1 MDIVKTIQQ
10 RKSTRTYTTES
21 IKPSD
26 KEQLVEFINAHKTG
40 LPGESVDFVLI
51 EKSESEVP
59 MKLPYGLIRNNK
71 SYIFGA
77 TGATALARVNY
88 GYMLEQIVLK
98 ATELNMGTCWVG
110 MFDRDYFSDIQVENG
125 LVIPAILVIGYAHDK
140 IPMKEKLIRKTVNA
154 DKRKPWETLFFDYEL
169 GTPLKPDQI
178 KSYVEVLEMTRLAP
192 SSGNTQP
199 WRIFYNSVHNEFH
212 FFKKITN
219 PAYEAKGMHDIDLGI
234 AMSHFELVA
243 NKNGLKGSWENY
255 NPDKIKI
262 PDNLHYMSSWK
273 CK

>member
-1 MDIVKTIQQ
+1 MDIVKAIQQ

-26 KEQLVEFINAHKTG
+26 REQLVEFINAHKTE

-51 EKSESEVP
+51 EISESEVP

-77 TGATALARVNY
+77 TGTTALARVNY

-110 MFDRDYFSDIQVENG
+110 MFDRDYFSDIQVEDG

-154 DKRKPWETLFFDYEL
+154 DKRKPWETLFFDYES
-169 GTPLKPDQI
+169 GAPLKPDQI
-178 KSYVEVLEMTRLAP
+178 KSYTEVLEMTRLAP

-199 WRIFYNSVHNEFH
+199 WRIFYSPVHNEFH

-219 PAYEAKGMHDIDLGI
+219 PAYESKGMHDIDLGI

-243 NKNGLKGSWENY
+243 GKNGLKGSWEIY
-255 NPDKIKI
+255 NPDEIKI
-262 PDNLHYMSSWK
+262 PDDLHYMSSWK